1 MEMNFNLN
9 LTQEQKLIM
18 TQQMQLS
25 IKLLQ
30 MSTNDLRE
38 YIEKEFLENPVLE
51 VQYESLENKT
61 KEQDRLE
68 YKELIKYFE
77 SDNYGSQSYSDY
89 SEDSVSP
96 FTFISNPKSLKEH
109 LLEQIIDIPID
120 DYLRSI
126 CSYMIESLDNRGY
139 LDVSTEEIEEELG
152 CGKEN
157 VKEP

>member
-68 YKELIKYFE
+68 YK
-77 SDNYGSQSYSDY
+77 
-89 SEDSVSP
+89 
-96 FTFISNPKSLKEH
+96 
-109 LLEQIIDIPID
+109 
-120 DYLRSI
+120 
-126 CSYMIESLDNRGY
+126 
-139 LDVSTEEIEEELG
+139 
-152 CGKEN
+152 
-157 VKEP
+157 